1 MLGSAECGSQQSCLR
16 GTGMPPTMGPPGK
29 FYLLQGNR
37 ALGKH
42 VLMLSISTKPHYLL
56 PPRPFCPCLHIPAR
70 GEQKRASW
78 MWREGI
84 WQWGRQEGKTHSN
97 WFVCAK
103 KKKKTEPLENVLT
116 CMVGSIHF
124 PGQEKKKVPV
134 VHRSGDSELNPGEI
148 SCKYPASV
156 SSLTRYAQWGSVH
169 LLQEWNEE
177 QIIVMSPFQMCG
189 CRNPVGFP

>member
-1 MLGSAECGSQQSCLR
+1 MWQPAVLPEGHWNAAHNGATGWVLPSSRKQGFGEACLNAVNINQATLPPPSQTFLPLSPHPSTWRTEKSQLDVKR
-16 GTGMPPTMGPPGK
+16 GYLTMGK
-29 FYLLQGNR
+29 AKRENTLQ
-37 ALGKH
+37 L
-42 VLMLSISTKPHYLL
+42 I
-56 PPRPFCPCLHIPAR
+56 C
-70 GEQKRASW
+70 
-78 MWREGI
+78 
-84 WQWGRQEGKTHSN
+84 
-97 WFVCAK
+97 VCK
-103 KKKKTEPLENVLT
+103 KKKSEPLENVLT

-134 VHRSGDSELNPGEI
+134 VHRSGDSELNSGEI

-156 SSLTRYAQWGSVH
+156 VSSSTRYAQWGSVH

>member
-1 MLGSAECGSQQSCLR
+1 MENRKEPVGCEGRVSDNGE
-16 GTGMPPTMGPPGK
+16 GK
-29 FYLLQGNR
+29 K
-37 ALGKH
+37 GKH
-42 VLMLSISTKPHYLL
+42 TPTDFMI
-56 PPRPFCPCLHIPAR
+56 
-70 GEQKRASW
+70 
-78 MWREGI
+78 
-84 WQWGRQEGKTHSN
+84 
-97 WFVCAK
+97 VCAK
-103 KKKKTEPLENVLT
+103 KKKKSEPLENVLT

-156 SSLTRYAQWGSVH
+156 VSPSTRYAQCGSVH

-177 QIIVMSPFQMCG
+177 QIIVMSPLQMYG

>member
-1 MLGSAECGSQQSCLR
+1 MENRKEPVGCEERVSDNGV
-16 GTGMPPTMGPPGK
+16 GK
-29 FYLLQGNR
+29 K
-37 ALGKH
+37 GKH
-42 VLMLSISTKPHYLL
+42 TPTDLCV
-56 PPRPFCPCLHIPAR
+56 
-70 GEQKRASW
+70 Q
-78 MWREGI
+78 
-84 WQWGRQEGKTHSN
+84 
-97 WFVCAK
+97 
-103 KKKKTEPLENVLT
+103 KKKTEPLENVLT

-156 SSLTRYAQWGSVH
+156 SSSTRYAQWGSVH